1 MEPRSATGAQ
11 RDGGAEGGSAEG
23 GGADGGSADGGSADG
38 GSGEGRAELEPLRRE
53 AAKLGS
59 LCGIR
64 DATLESGRLEGRRSA
79 KSGRRSLAGGVA
91 LLRARARVRVRIR
104 VWARVRLR
112 ARARQGQ
119 G

>member
-23 GGADGGSADGGSADG
+23 GSADGGSADG
-38 GSGEGRAELEPLRRE
+38 GSGEGGSGDGGNGEGRAELEPLRRE

-64 DATLESGRLEGRRSA
+64 DATLESG
-79 KSGRRSLAGGVA
+79 
-91 LLRARARVRVRIR
+91 
-104 VWARVRLR
+104 
-112 ARARQGQ
+112 
-119 G
+119 